1 MSRRKKGNKGMLF
14 HQDQYWQTAA
24 YNQSL
29 FFSFRDRIV
38 SLALSRFKW
47 LNLPATCDERYLE
60 WALLTEG
67 CATIAFPRMQPGVFY
82 STSAVQ
88 QGKPNVYDNP
98 CSWRS
103 VGNNGWSFNVNSGNG
118 VFIWDNKTR
127 YPLMQQIDIWAREL
141 VDVMRTK
148 QMNRMHQRIP
158 FILTG
163 PQEKYYDMVN
173 LYKQVAGG
181 EPAIITTEGISTI
194 DVQAL
199 QTGVPYLGEEL
210 QAEMI
215 NIWGQIYALMGIP
228 NLPFKAERQ
237 IQDEVTNLAAPTE
250 LAFLDPLGCRREAC
264 KKLNNR
270 FAKYLNEPIQVVKNV
285 DFESANYAFEN
296 KITDQVAQGT
306 KYADL
311 LEAKRGEENE
321 R

>member
-1 MSRRKKGNKGMLF
+1 MSRRKNKKGMSF

-47 LNLPATCDERYLE
+47 LNLPDTCNERYLE
-60 WALLTEG
+60 WSLLTEG
-67 CATIAFPRMQPGVFY
+67 SATIAFPKKQPGIFY
-82 STSAVQ
+82 STRAVW
-88 QGKPNVYDNP
+88 QGAPNVYDNP
-98 CSWRS
+98 RRWRS
-103 VGNNGWSFNVNSGNG
+103 VGNNGWNFTVNSTNG

-199 QTGVPYLGEEL
+199 QTGVSYLGEEL

-215 NIWGQIYALMGIP
+215 NIWAQIYALMGIP

-237 IQDEVTNLAAPTE
+237 IQDEVANLAAPTE

-264 KKLNNR
+264 EKLNTR
-270 FAKYLNEPIQVVKNV
+270 FEKYLEKPIQVVKNV
-285 DFESANYAFEN
+285 DFESANYAFEH

-311 LEAKRGEENE
+311 LEAKRGVEDEQ
-321 R
+321 